1 MSQDTT
7 INAGADKAAPEMIAP
22 EMIAQAKL
30 HGGVHQ
36 LWRHHSQIL
45 GCVMEF
51 ALFVPA
57 GTGPFTPLYFLS
69 GLTCTWEN
77 AATKAGAQKAAAEEE
92 MILVFPDTSPRGEDV
107 ADDPSYALGKGAGFY
122 MTATQAPWAAHYK
135 MDQYITEGL
144 PAVVHQI
151 APVKDGP
158 AGITGHSM
166 GGHGALTL
174 AMKHPDLFGS
184 VSAFSPIVAPSQVPW
199 GRDIF
204 TAYIGADE
212 QEWAAYDACAL
223 LDNHGWQGDILIDT
237 GDADPFL
244 AEQLQPHLFA
254 EAARKAGVD
263 LQMRMQPG
271 YDHSYYFVASFIS
284 DHIKWHS
291 ARLP

>member
-1 MSQDTT
+1 M
-7 INAGADKAAPEMIAP
+7 
-22 EMIAQAKL
+22 
-30 HGGVHQ
+30 
-36 LWRHHSQIL
+36 R
-45 GCVMEF
+45 
-51 ALFVPA
+51 
-57 GTGPFTPLYFLS
+57 
-69 GLTCTWEN
+69 
-77 AATKAGAQKAAAEEE
+77 
-92 MILVFPDTSPRGEDV
+92 
-107 ADDPSYALGKGAGFY
+107 
-122 MTATQAPWAAHYK
+122 
-135 MDQYITEGL
+135 
-144 PAVVHQI
+144 QI

-204 TAYIGADE
+204 TAYIGPDE
-212 QEWAAYDACAL
+212 QEWASYDASAL
-223 LDNHGWQGDILIDT
+223 LDSHGWQGDILIDT

-254 EAARKAGVD
+254 EAAKKAGVD

-271 YDHSYYFVASFIS
+271 YDHSYYFVASFIA